1 MCYHTT
7 DYRQSETA
15 VSVSGAVPDLN
26 GNDGS
31 GIRTVLAGWS
41 ERAVCGNARPERP
54 VGNTKTTPRG
64 NSLVCD
70 RKREI
75 FPMKRN
81 TRQLISL
88 IVVFALIAAAYS
100 CRMLAKFDIGG
111 VYVNYI
117 RAALYLLLFSLWG
130 YSLDRRIIQPQ
141 TLHCLRLTAAL
152 MLVWLVLRTLKYEI
166 VTDPT
171 VARYIWY
178 LYYLRMLFIPL
189 LGVYIALFLGKPQE
203 IRLNVRTGCLALVPA
218 VLFLSVITN
227 DLHQQV
233 FAFSGGVPGGQD
245 NSSFSH
251 RPLYFACLVWMV
263 ACMVFSLVRLL
274 NKSRIPGSGKKNLA
288 PFVTGCITVLYGVLY
303 LSGLP
308 AVRWWFGDMNVMFCL
323 LFAAIYESCI
333 HCRMI
338 QSNTGYVELFEAT
351 TLAACIADSSG
362 NIVLRSHAACEDIA
376 CPEEGTQVFRPDGI
390 RISSA
395 PISGGYAVW
404 QDNVRPLTELR
415 AKLSGNKAIIK
426 NNKEKLQEAYFI
438 QKKLYELT
446 EKNRIYDELEARY
459 GKQINRI
466 GQLLKQCED
475 TGPAEVQNLLKRIL
489 LLGTYIKR
497 GANLYFLGMEYE
509 LLPQQELRLTVDEA
523 VRVMTVCGTECS
535 VVYRTTKP
543 MRSTEVM
550 RLFDLLK
557 TVAEMTI
564 NGLQSLFISVSDSEM
579 DLSVECTADLS
590 FIASSD
596 ITVRREDGLWL
607 VRTPIGGCDDA

>member
-1 MCYHTT
+1 
-7 DYRQSETA
+7 
-15 VSVSGAVPDLN
+15 
-26 GNDGS
+26 
-31 GIRTVLAGWS
+31 
-41 ERAVCGNARPERP
+41 
-54 VGNTKTTPRG
+54 
-64 NSLVCD
+64 
-70 RKREI
+70 
-75 FPMKRN
+75 MKRN
-81 TRQLISL
+81 TRQLIPL

-152 MLVWLVLRTLKYEI
+152 MLVWLILRTLKYEI

-171 VARYIWY
+171 TARYIWY
-178 LYYLRMLFIPL
+178 LYYLPMLFIPL

-203 IRLNVRTGCLALVPA
+203 IRLNVRTGCLAIVPT

-251 RPLYFACLVWMV
+251 RPLYFACLVWMI

-333 HCRMI
+333 RCRMI

-607 VRTPIGGCDDA
+607 VRTLIGGCDDA

>member
-1 MCYHTT
+1 MRKRTSGTT
-7 DYRQSETA
+7 CRKHK
-15 VSVSGAVPDLN
+15 N
-26 GNDGS
+26 
-31 GIRTVLAGWS
+31 
-41 ERAVCGNARPERP
+41 NAKGE
-54 VGNTKTTPRG
+54 
-64 NSLVCD
+64 SLVCD

-88 IVVFALIAAAYS
+88 IVVFAIIAAAYS

-178 LYYLRMLFIPL
+178 LYYLPMLFIPL
-189 LGVYIALFLGKPQE
+189 LGVYIALSLGKPQE

-263 ACMVFSLVRLL
+263 ACMVFSLVQLL

-333 HCRMI
+333 RCRMI

-415 AKLSGNKAIIK
+415 AKLSENKAIIK

>member
-1 MCYHTT
+1 
-7 DYRQSETA
+7 
-15 VSVSGAVPDLN
+15 
-26 GNDGS
+26 
-31 GIRTVLAGWS
+31 
-41 ERAVCGNARPERP
+41 
-54 VGNTKTTPRG
+54 
-64 NSLVCD
+64 
-70 RKREI
+70 
-75 FPMKRN
+75 MKRN
-81 TRQLISL
+81 TRQLIPM
-88 IVVFALIAAAYS
+88 IVVFTLIAAAYS
-100 CRMLAKFDIGG
+100 CRMLAMLDICG

-152 MLVWLVLRTLKYEI
+152 MLLWLILRTLKYEF
-166 VTDPT
+166 VTDLT

-178 LYYLRMLFIPL
+178 LYYLPMLFIPL
-189 LGVYIALFLGKPQE
+189 LGVYIALSLGKSE
-203 IRLNVRTGCLALVPA
+203 KFRLTGRIGALAIIPA
-218 VLFLSVITN
+218 VLFLLVITN
-227 DLHQQV
+227 DLHQQM
-233 FAFSGGVPGGQD
+233 FAFSSGVPGEPD
-245 NSSFSH
+245 NYSYSYG
-251 RPLYFACLVWMV
+251 PVYFCYLGWTVT
-263 ACMVFSLVRLL
+263 CMFFSLILL
-274 NKSRIPGSGKKNLA
+274 LKKSRIPGSGKRKLA
-288 PFVTGCITVLYGVLY
+288 PFVIGCATVLYGILY

-333 HCRMI
+333 RCRMI

-362 NIVLRSHAACEDIA
+362 NIVLRSHAACDDIA

-415 AKLSGNKAIIK
+415 AKLSENKAIIK
-426 NNKEKLQEAYFI
+426 NNKEKLQEAYLI

-475 TGPAEVQNLLKRIL
+475 AEPAEVRNLLKRIL

-535 VVYRTTKP
+535 VVYHTTKP

-550 RLFDLLK
+550 RLFDLIK
-557 TVAEMTI
+557 TVAEMTV
-564 NGLQSLFISVSDSEM
+564 NELHSLFISVSDGEM

-590 FIASSD
+590 FLASPD

-607 VRTPIGGCDDA
+607 VRTLIGGCDDA

>member
-1 MCYHTT
+1 
-7 DYRQSETA
+7 
-15 VSVSGAVPDLN
+15 
-26 GNDGS
+26 
-31 GIRTVLAGWS
+31 
-41 ERAVCGNARPERP
+41 
-54 VGNTKTTPRG
+54 
-64 NSLVCD
+64 
-70 RKREI
+70 
-75 FPMKRN
+75 MKRN

-130 YSLDRRIIQPQ
+130 YSIDRRIIQPQ

-178 LYYLRMLFIPL
+178 LYYLPMLFIPL

-203 IRLNVRTGCLALVPA
+203 IRLNVRTGCLAIVPA

-323 LFAAIYESCI
+323 LFATIYESCI

-351 TLAACIADSSG
+351 TLAASIADSSG
-362 NIVLRSHAACEDIA
+362 NIVLRSHAACDDIA

-557 TVAEMTI
+557 TVAEMTV

>member
-1 MCYHTT
+1 
-7 DYRQSETA
+7 
-15 VSVSGAVPDLN
+15 
-26 GNDGS
+26 
-31 GIRTVLAGWS
+31 
-41 ERAVCGNARPERP
+41 
-54 VGNTKTTPRG
+54 
-64 NSLVCD
+64 
-70 RKREI
+70 
-75 FPMKRN
+75 MKRN

-178 LYYLRMLFIPL
+178 LYYLPMLFIPL

-203 IRLNVRTGCLALVPA
+203 IRLNVRTGCLAIVPA

-475 TGPAEVQNLLKRIL
+475 TGAAEVQNLLKRIL

-557 TVAEMTI
+557 TIAEMTI

>member
-1 MCYHTT
+1 MRKRTSGTT
-7 DYRQSETA
+7 CRKHK
-15 VSVSGAVPDLN
+15 N
-26 GNDGS
+26 
-31 GIRTVLAGWS
+31 
-41 ERAVCGNARPERP
+41 NAKGE
-54 VGNTKTTPRG
+54 
-64 NSLVCD
+64 SLVCD

-88 IVVFALIAAAYS
+88 IVVFAIIAAAYS

-117 RAALYLLLFSLWG
+117 RAALSLLLFSLWG

-178 LYYLRMLFIPL
+178 LYYLPMLFIPL
-189 LGVYIALFLGKPQE
+189 LGVYIALSLGKPQE

-263 ACMVFSLVRLL
+263 ACMVFSLVQLL

-333 HCRMI
+333 RCRMI

-607 VRTPIGGCDDA
+607 VRTLIGGCDDA

>member
-1 MCYHTT
+1 
-7 DYRQSETA
+7 
-15 VSVSGAVPDLN
+15 
-26 GNDGS
+26 
-31 GIRTVLAGWS
+31 
-41 ERAVCGNARPERP
+41 
-54 VGNTKTTPRG
+54 
-64 NSLVCD
+64 
-70 RKREI
+70 
-75 FPMKRN
+75 MKRN

-178 LYYLRMLFIPL
+178 LYYLPMLFIPL

-263 ACMVFSLVRLL
+263 ACMFFSLVRLL

-446 EKNRIYDELEARY
+446 EKNRIYDELEAKY

-497 GANLYFLGMEYE
+497 GANLYFLGMEYK

-557 TVAEMTI
+557 TVAEMTV

>member
-1 MCYHTT
+1 
-7 DYRQSETA
+7 
-15 VSVSGAVPDLN
+15 
-26 GNDGS
+26 
-31 GIRTVLAGWS
+31 
-41 ERAVCGNARPERP
+41 
-54 VGNTKTTPRG
+54 
-64 NSLVCD
+64 
-70 RKREI
+70 
-75 FPMKRN
+75 MKRN
-81 TRQLISL
+81 TRQLIPM

-100 CRMLAKFDIGG
+100 CRMLAMLDICG

-152 MLVWLVLRTLKYEI
+152 MLLWLILRTLKYEF
-166 VTDPT
+166 VTDLT

-178 LYYLRMLFIPL
+178 LYYLPMLFIPL
-189 LGVYIALFLGKPQE
+189 LGVYIALSLGKSE
-203 IRLNVRTGCLALVPA
+203 KFRLTGRIGALAIIPA
-218 VLFLSVITN
+218 VLFLLVITN
-227 DLHQQV
+227 DLHQQM
-233 FAFSGGVPGGQD
+233 FAFSSGVPGEPD
-245 NSSFSH
+245 NYSYSYG
-251 RPLYFACLVWMV
+251 PVYFCYLGWTVT
-263 ACMVFSLVRLL
+263 CMFFSLILL
-274 NKSRIPGSGKKNLA
+274 LKKSRVPCSKKKRLA
-288 PFVTGCITVLYGVLY
+288 PFVIGCATVLYGILY

-333 HCRMI
+333 RCRMI

-362 NIVLRSHAACEDIA
+362 NIVLRSHAACDDIA

-415 AKLSGNKAIIK
+415 AKLSENKAIIK
-426 NNKEKLQEAYFI
+426 NNKEKLQEAYLI

-475 TGPAEVQNLLKRIL
+475 AEPAEVRNLLKRIL

-557 TVAEMTI
+557 TVAEMTV
-564 NGLQSLFISVSDSEM
+564 NGLQSLFISLSDSEM

-590 FIASSD
+590 FLASPD

-607 VRTPIGGCDDA
+607 VRTLIGGCDDA